1 MEEGKKVIVT
11 QTRSES
17 GRKEDQKRTLKALGL
32 GKIGK
37 TREFTVNPALWG
49 MLRKVRHVI
58 RVTEA

>member
-1 MEEGKKVIVT
+1 MEAGKKVIVT
-11 QTRSES
+11 QTRSSS
-17 GRKEDQKRTLKALGL
+17 GRKKDQIRTLEALGL

-37 TREFTVNPALWG
+37 RREFTVNSAVWG